1 MTCEKKDENFLSF
14 SYREK
19 MRFEKFNCFSV
30 DFLSYSFR
38 RIKAIST
45 VVERQ
50 YTPDITGFYMIGGF
64 TELYYLKLFRQS
76 TCIKY
81 LR

>member
-1 MTCEKKDENFLSF
+1 
-14 SYREK
+14 

-30 DFLSYSFR
+30 DFLRYSFR
-38 RIKAIST
+38 RTKAIST

-64 TELYYLKLFRQS
+64 TELYYLTLFR
-76 TCIKY
+76 
-81 LR
+81 